1 MKKNHIL
8 MLVVSMAFALV
19 SNAMAAD
26 QAVFYVSPSGSDANE
41 GTIEAPFKTIQK
53 AQQAVR
59 AINSTMTGDIVVY
72 LRDGTYP
79 LSNTVTFDNRDDGAN
94 GFRVRYENYKNEQP
108 LITGGIPVTGWT
120 LCDEAKDIW
129 CAQGV
134 DARFRQIYVNGK
146 KGIRARHPNL
156 NSDGSHNMFRL
167 TKVDSTGRAF
177 DVSSEYTADW
187 KNMNKVE
194 MHLMIAW
201 ADAVLRIEKI
211 EKNGSVSKVIPQD
224 PERSKLFR
232 RKYPMLGTAFMSN
245 PPKQQAFYF
254 ENAYEFIDQPG
265 EWYLDE
271 TTNTL
276 YYKPRTGESLAGA
289 VVVAPNLETLV
300 EIKGKSTKN
309 KVQNMTFKG
318 LIFANSNFLRPSKEG
333 FLNLQGGQF
342 NVEVLEEN
350 GNLGSNKFLLW
361 RPNAGFTVTN
371 ASRLVFERNIF
382 TQMAA
387 TGLDFISGTN
397 DDRIEGNVFTDIGG
411 SGISIGKF
419 APDSSTEIH
428 GGYNP
433 TDKDEICTRDTIKN
447 NLVTHGTTEIQGGV
461 GIIGGYPRYIV
472 IEHNEVGYMNYTG
485 ISVGFGWTK
494 SETAMTNNKIN
505 RNEIHHIAQ
514 LLSDGGAIY
523 TLSNQGTGSEIM
535 YNYSHDISASKW
547 SDYWTCPIY
556 LDEGSSG
563 FTVAHNVA
571 VNAPKGT
578 ACNQCGTNTTTDND
592 GSNSEV
598 IANAGIE
605 TAFADILNYSIP
617 LADFSTVS
625 PQEAFPSII
634 EIPGTIQNENY
645 DVGGQRN
652 SYYDMDSEN
661 QGGEY
666 REDAVDVV
674 AITSGFAVGYTGA
687 GEWLEYSVDVKEAA
701 SYQFRANVSTGLEN
715 SSFQLF
721 LDNVAISDTMVVPQG
736 ADWDTYQYLEGKTT
750 ELTTGKHV
758 LKVLVTG
765 SFVNLDWILFA
776 KDLTQVAIPNV
787 RPSWNDM
794 GNRDVVLH
802 IYNLQGVH
810 QGSFTMNGVLTKD
823 ALISKMQA
831 FNYKAGVY
839 FVKSKNGF
847 FNKMI
852 ELRQ

>member
-1 MKKNHIL
+1 MKKKYFVLIMGIIL
-8 MLVVSMAFALV
+8 TNFA
-19 SNAMAAD
+19 NIFAAE
-26 QAVFYVSPSGSDANE
+26 QAVFYVAPSGSDANA
-41 GTIEAPFKTIQK
+41 GTKEAPFKTIQK

-59 AINSTMTGDIVVY
+59 AINSSMTGDIVVY
-72 LRDGTYP
+72 LRDGTYA
-79 LSNTVTFDNRDDGAN
+79 LDNTLRFNNSDGGTN
-94 GFRVRYENYKNEQP
+94 GFYVRYENYTGEKP
-108 LITGGIPVTGWT
+108 FITGGIPISSWT

-129 CAQGV
+129 CAEGV
-134 DARFRQIYVNGK
+134 DARFRQLYVNGK
-146 KGIRARHPNL
+146 KAIRARSPNL
-156 NSDGSHNMFRL
+156 NSDGSHNMYRL
-167 TKVDSTGRAF
+167 TKVDSMGRAF
-177 DVSSEYTADW
+177 DVSSEYTGDW

-201 ADAVLRIEKI
+201 ADAVLRLEKI

-254 ENAYEFIDQPG
+254 ENAYEFLDQPG

-271 TTNTL
+271 TTDIL
-276 YYKPRTGESLAGA
+276 YYKPRTGESLTGA
-289 VVVAPNLETLV
+289 AVVAPNLETLV
-300 EIKGKSTKN
+300 EIKGESTKS
-309 KVQNMTFKG
+309 KVQNMKFKG

-333 FLNLQGGQF
+333 FLNLQAGQF
-342 NVEVLEEN
+342 NVDVLPEN

-361 RPNAGFTVTN
+361 RPNAGVTVTN
-371 ASRLVFERNIF
+371 ASRLIFERNIF

-397 DDRIEGNVFTDIGG
+397 DSRIEGNIFTDIGG

-419 APDSSTEIH
+419 AADSTTEIH
-428 GGYNP
+428 IAYNP
-433 TDKDEICTRDTIKN
+433 SDKDEISTRDTIKN

-461 GIIGGYPRYIV
+461 GIVGGYPRYIV
-472 IEHNEVGYMNYTG
+472 IEHNEVSYMNYTG

-494 SETAMTNNKIN
+494 QQTAMTNNKIN
-505 RNEIHHIAQ
+505 RNKIHHVAQ
-514 LLSDGGAIY
+514 LLSDGAAIY

-592 GSNSEV
+592 GNSPEV
-598 IANAGIE
+598 IANAGIQS
-605 TAFADILNYSIP
+605 AYKDILSYTIP
-617 LADFSTVS
+617 LPDFSNLS
-625 PQEAFPSII
+625 PQAAFLEII
-634 EIPGTIQNENY
+634 QIPGFLQAENY

-661 QGGEY
+661 QGAEY

-674 AITSGFAVGYTGA
+674 AIENGYAVGYTLA
-687 GEWLEYSVDVKEAA
+687 GEWLEYTVNVNEAGV
-701 SYQFRANVSTGLEN
+701 YQFRANVSSGLEN
-715 SSFQLF
+715 SSFRLF
-721 LDNVAISDTMVVPQG
+721 IDDVAVSDTIVVPQG
-736 ADWDTYQYLEGKTT
+736 EDWDTYGYVEGETT
-750 ELTTGKHV
+750 KELTAGKHV
-758 LKVLVTG
+758 LKVAITG
-765 SFVNLDWILFA
+765 SFVNIDWILFA
-776 KDLTQVAIPNV
+776 KDLNQVAIPSI
-787 RPSWNDM
+787 RPSWNDV
-794 GNRDVVLH
+794 GNRDAVLH

-810 QGSFTMNGVLTKD
+810 QGSFAMNGVLTKD

-839 FVKSKNGF
+839 FVRSKNGF
-847 FNKMI
+847 INKMI
-852 ELRQ
+852 ELRK